1 MPKNNSNER
10 LDMKNA
16 ILTPDRNQLLASWV
30 SVPAVPRSDPDCQWF
45 PALDVTRTPEEYL
58 IEIDLPGLNATDV
71 KVSAAEG
78 ILSLRGTRPPH
89 LRGGTNMRI
98 ERPSGPFI
106 RHLALPADAEFSA
119 MTTFF
124 HNGVLELRVPRAL
137 RQASLE
143 GAALAA

>member
-58 IEIDLPGLNATDV
+58 IEIDLPGLN
-71 KVSAAEG
+71 
-78 ILSLRGTRPPH
+78 
-89 LRGGTNMRI
+89 
-98 ERPSGPFI
+98 
-106 RHLALPADAEFSA
+106 HLALPADAEFSA